1 MQRYKVTFT
10 YVEPTY
16 AQARGIAERA
26 YRAPFEVLAIDPTAA
41 IERAMALFE
50 AAQRE
55 SGVSW
60 ARVIQTT
67 TCEVVA
73 RSVG

>member
-10 YVEPTY
+10 YAEPTY

-26 YRAPFEVLAIDPTAA
+26 YRGTFEVLALDPAAA
-41 IERAMALFE
+41 IARATALFE

-60 ARVIQTT
+60 AREIQST
-67 TCEVVA
+67 TCEAVV